1 MSVEAQFILAA
12 VGILVGGGFATLLG
26 VLTNALLKAQS
37 QQGAQQAEWKA
48 IVDQKDNQ
56 IQRLEGMNERQAQ
69 RIEKLEL
76 RVLEVERRA
85 RKAESRVDELE
96 REVKDG

>member
-1 MSVEAQFILAA
+1 MSPEAQVILAI

-26 VLTNALLKAQS
+26 VLTNSLLKTQA

-48 IVDQKDNQ
+48 IVDEKDKQ
-56 IQRLEGMNERQAQ
+56 ILRLEGINERQAQ

-76 RVLEVERRA
+76 RVMEVERRA
-85 RKAESRVDELE
+85 GRAEARVAELE
-96 REVKDG
+96 REVKNG